1 MEITEIYMQ
10 LLKSASSQA
19 SKDLLARTELLT
31 LTSASCDYYI
41 QVGASSSSS
50 SSSRQQDVDGM
61 APCGFGFMSEV
72 GRLSPNEL

>member
-1 MEITEIYMQ
+1 MQ

-19 SKDLLARTELLT
+19 SKDLLALTELLP
-31 LTSASCDYYI
+31 LASASCDYYI

-50 SSSRQQDVDGM
+50 SSRQQDVDGV

-72 GRLSPNEL
+72 GRSSPNEL